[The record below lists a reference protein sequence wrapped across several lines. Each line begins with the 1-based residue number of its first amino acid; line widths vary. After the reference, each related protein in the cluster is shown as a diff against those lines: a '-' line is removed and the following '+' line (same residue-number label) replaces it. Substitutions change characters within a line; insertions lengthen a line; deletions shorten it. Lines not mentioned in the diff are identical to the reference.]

1 MKITMTVQQIVPYA
15 KYVTNGADS
24 VYTVNF
30 FIEDKE
36 NLFIKL
42 NDVVV
47 SMNDYNYLKD
57 VNGIEFHT
65 PLLANQKL
73 EIFRKTKLE
82 RTTNFES
89 FNNTFRPEAL
99 NNDLDKIWLNLQE
112 QSHKV
117 DQYDLDYTYSVST
130 ANQALKEVKDAQARA
145 DDAYELADLTNT
157 EIRPIPRGGTGA
169 DNVSDARNNL
179 DVHSKAEVLA
189 LVQTGGAGEVLSIE
203 SGGTGGTTVEEA
215 RSNLDVY
222 SKSEVASRVGLPI
235 GNIRW
240 FNGSRSQ
247 IEDGEIA
254 LDGTTV
260 LKRADYP
267 ELWAYIQAYQHV
279 ITDAEWVATPLK
291 RSAFSSGDGSTTF
304 RLADMNGKYT
314 NSLRSPVLRGDGYY
328 PSGIALGD
336 AIREIEGHTNYMS
349 YVDTPETQFEGKP
362 SLSGAFYAGAVK
374 GYTVQGA
381 VFANPNSG
389 NSQKP
394 LAFKASLVVPT
405 ANENRPNSIFGV
417 YVIKAMGVTQ
427 AKPNEGQYPMLT
439 GGNTWAGSQSV
450 QGNISTSGNVTV
462 SGKLE
467 ADLKPLLN
475 ATGEAP
481 ISAIRSYVIG
491 SATSAPTILRSMNVA
506 SVTKPAS
513 SQLTVNFIKPM
524 ADTNYIVLAY
534 AKYTAAPNEQIGG
547 VTITKTVSSCTINFR
562 VPGNQSDNAP
572 EYTVVIL

>member
-89 FNNTFRPEAL
+89 FNNTFRPEVL
-99 NNDLDKIWLNLQE
+99 NKDLDKIWLTLQE
-112 QSHKV
+112 QSSKV
-117 DQYDLDYTYSVST
+117 DQYDLDYEYAVRTS
-130 ANQALKEVKDAQARA
+130 NQALTEVKDAQARA

-215 RSNLDVY
+215 RANLDVY

-336 AIREIEGHTNYMS
+336 AIREIEGQTNYMS
-349 YVDTPETQFEGKP
+349 YVDSPESQFEGKP

-381 VFANPNSG
+381 AWANPNSG

-427 AKPNEGQYPMLT
+427 AKPNEGQYPTLT
-439 GGNTWAGSQSV
+439 GGNTWNGGQSM
-450 QGNISTSGNVTV
+450 TDLTV
-462 SGKLE
+462 SGGFN
-467 ADLKPLLN
+467 ANIKPLLN
-475 ATGEAP
+475 ATGSLP
-481 ISAIRSYVIG
+481 IYALRTWGVIKG
-491 SATSAPTILRSMNVA
+491 TSNPASLVTGVNVA
-506 SVTKPAS
+506 SVIDDGIGQYRIVFST
-513 SQLTVNFIKPM
+513 PM
-524 ADTNYIVLAY
+524 PTLNYAILIGTTTYSEADKGTYGAVRMN
-534 AKYTAAPNEQIGG
+534 
-547 VTITKTVSSCTINFR
+547 TKTVNGFSILC
-562 VPGNQSDNAP
+562 GAQSTADIP
-572 EYTVVIL
+572 EISFGVILP

>member
-1 MKITMTVQQIVPYA
+1 MTVQQIVPYA

-47 SMNDYNYLKD
+47 HANDYNYLKD

-89 FNNTFRPEAL
+89 FNNTFRPEVL
-99 NNDLDKIWLNLQE
+99 NKDLDKIWLTLQE
-112 QSHKV
+112 QSSKV
-117 DQYDLDYTYSVST
+117 DQYDLDYEYAVRTSS
-130 ANQALKEVKDAQARA
+130 QALTEVKDAQARA

-215 RSNLDVY
+215 RANLDVY

-349 YVDTPETQFEGKP
+349 YVDSPESQFEGKP

-381 VFANPNSG
+381 AWTNPNSG

-427 AKPNEGQYPMLT
+427 AKPNEGQYPTLT
-439 GGNTWAGSQSV
+439 GGNTWNGGQSM
-450 QGNISTSGNVTV
+450 TDLTV
-462 SGKLE
+462 SGGFN
-467 ADLKPLLN
+467 ANIKPLLN
-475 ATGEAP
+475 ATGSLP
-481 ISAIRSYVIG
+481 IYALRTWGVIKG
-491 SATSAPTILRSMNVA
+491 TSNPASLVTGVNVA
-506 SVTKPAS
+506 SVIDDGIGQYRIVFSTPMPTLNYAILIGTTTYSEADKGTYGAVRMNS
-513 SQLTVNFIKPM
+513 KTVNGFSILCGAQST
-524 ADTNYIVLAY
+524 ADI
-534 AKYTAAPNEQIGG
+534 
-547 VTITKTVSSCTINFR
+547 
-562 VPGNQSDNAP
+562 P
-572 EYTVVIL
+572 EISFGVILP

>member
-47 SMNDYNYLKD
+47 HANDYNYLKD

-89 FNNTFRPEAL
+89 FNNTFRPEVL
-99 NNDLDKIWLNLQE
+99 NKDLDKIWLTLQE
-112 QSHKV
+112 QSSKV
-117 DQYDLDYTYSVST
+117 DQYDIDYEYAVRTSS
-130 ANQALKEVKDAQARA
+130 QALTEVKDAQARA

-203 SGGTGGTTVEEA
+203 SGGTSGTTVEEA
-215 RSNLDVY
+215 RANLDVY

-349 YVDTPETQFEGKP
+349 YVDSPESQFEGKP

-381 VFANPNSG
+381 AWTNPNSG

-427 AKPNEGQYPMLT
+427 AKPNEGQYPTLT
-439 GGNTWAGSQSV
+439 GGNTWNGGQSM
-450 QGNISTSGNVTV
+450 TDLTV
-462 SGKLE
+462 SGGFN
-467 ADLKPLLN
+467 ANIKPLLN
-475 ATGEAP
+475 ATGSLP
-481 ISAIRSYVIG
+481 IYALRTWGVIKG
-491 SATSAPTILRSMNVA
+491 TSNPASLVTGVNVA
-506 SVTKPAS
+506 SVIDDGIGQYRIVFSTPMPTLNYAILIGTTTYSEADKGTYGAVRMNS
-513 SQLTVNFIKPM
+513 KTVNGFSILCGAQST
-524 ADTNYIVLAY
+524 ADI
-534 AKYTAAPNEQIGG
+534 
-547 VTITKTVSSCTINFR
+547 
-562 VPGNQSDNAP
+562 P
-572 EYTVVIL
+572 EISFGVILP

>member
-1 MKITMTVQQIVPYA
+1 MTVQQIVPYA

-89 FNNTFRPEAL
+89 FNNTFRPEVL
-99 NNDLDKIWLNLQE
+99 NKDLDKIWLTLQE
-112 QSHKV
+112 QSSKV
-117 DQYDLDYTYSVST
+117 DQYDLDYEYAVRTSS
-130 ANQALKEVKDAQARA
+130 QALTEVKDAQARA

-157 EIRPIPRGGTGA
+157 EIRPILRGGTGA
-169 DNVSDARNNL
+169 NNASDARNNL

-215 RSNLDVY
+215 RANLDVY

-349 YVDTPETQFEGKP
+349 YVDSPESQFEGKP

-381 VFANPNSG
+381 AWANPNSG

-427 AKPNEGQYPMLT
+427 AKPNEGQYPTLT
-439 GGNTWAGSQSV
+439 GGNTWNGGQSM
-450 QGNISTSGNVTV
+450 TDLTV
-462 SGKLE
+462 SGGFN
-467 ADLKPLLN
+467 ANIKPLLN
-475 ATGEAP
+475 ATGSLP
-481 ISAIRSYVIG
+481 IYALRTWGVIKG
-491 SATSAPTILRSMNVA
+491 TSNPASLVTGVNVA
-506 SVTKPAS
+506 SVIDDGIGQYRIVFST
-513 SQLTVNFIKPM
+513 PM
-524 ADTNYIVLAY
+524 PTLNYAILIGTTTYSEADKGTYGAVRMN
-534 AKYTAAPNEQIGG
+534 
-547 VTITKTVSSCTINFR
+547 TKTLNGFSILC
-562 VPGNQSDNAP
+562 GGQSTADIP
-572 EYTVVIL
+572 EISFGVILP

>member
-89 FNNTFRPEAL
+89 FNNTFRPEVL
-99 NNDLDKIWLNLQE
+99 NKDLDKIWLTLQE
-112 QSHKV
+112 QSSKV
-117 DQYDLDYTYSVST
+117 DQYDLDYEYAVRTSS
-130 ANQALKEVKDAQARA
+130 QALTEVKDAQARA

-157 EIRPIPRGGTGA
+157 EIRPILRGGTGA
-169 DNVSDARNNL
+169 NNASDARNNL

-215 RSNLDVY
+215 RANLDVY

-349 YVDTPETQFEGKP
+349 YVDSPESQFEGKP

-381 VFANPNSG
+381 AWANPNSG

-427 AKPNEGQYPMLT
+427 AKPNEGQYPTLT
-439 GGNTWAGSQSV
+439 GGNTWNGGQSM
-450 QGNISTSGNVTV
+450 TDLTV
-462 SGKLE
+462 SGDFN
-467 ADLKPLLN
+467 ANIKPLLN
-475 ATGEAP
+475 ATGSLP
-481 ISAIRSYVIG
+481 IYALRTWGVIKG
-491 SATSAPTILRSMNVA
+491 TSNPASLVTGVNIA
-506 SVTKPAS
+506 SVIDDGIGQYRIVFST
-513 SQLTVNFIKPM
+513 PM
-524 ADTNYIVLAY
+524 PTLNYAILIGTTTYSEADKGTYGAVRMN
-534 AKYTAAPNEQIGG
+534 
-547 VTITKTVSSCTINFR
+547 TKTVNGFSILC
-562 VPGNQSDNAP
+562 GAQSTADIP
-572 EYTVVIL
+572 EISFGVILP

>member
-89 FNNTFRPEAL
+89 FNNTFRPEVL
-99 NNDLDKIWLNLQE
+99 NKDLDKIWLTLQE
-112 QSHKV
+112 QSSKV
-117 DQYDLDYTYSVST
+117 DQYDLDYEYAVRTSS
-130 ANQALKEVKDAQARA
+130 QALTEVKDAQARA

-215 RSNLDVY
+215 RANLDVY

-349 YVDTPETQFEGKP
+349 YVDSPESQFEGKP

-381 VFANPNSG
+381 AWTNPNSG

-427 AKPNEGQYPMLT
+427 AKPNEGQYPTLT
-439 GGNTWAGSQSV
+439 GGNTWNGGQSM
-450 QGNISTSGNVTV
+450 TDLTV
-462 SGKLE
+462 SGGFN
-467 ADLKPLLN
+467 ANIKPLLN
-475 ATGEAP
+475 ATGSLP
-481 ISAIRSYVIG
+481 IYALRTWGVIKG
-491 SATSAPTILRSMNVA
+491 TSNPASLVTGVNVA
-506 SVTKPAS
+506 SVIDDGIGQYRIVFSTPMPTLNYAILIGTTTYSEADKGTYGAVRMNS
-513 SQLTVNFIKPM
+513 KTVNGFSILCGAQST
-524 ADTNYIVLAY
+524 ADI
-534 AKYTAAPNEQIGG
+534 
-547 VTITKTVSSCTINFR
+547 
-562 VPGNQSDNAP
+562 P
-572 EYTVVIL
+572 EISFGVILP

>member
-89 FNNTFRPEAL
+89 FNNTFRPEVL
-99 NNDLDKIWLNLQE
+99 NKDLDKIWLTLQE
-112 QSHKV
+112 QSSKV
-117 DQYDLDYTYSVST
+117 DQYDLDYEYAVRTSS
-130 ANQALKEVKDAQARA
+130 QALTEVKDAQARA

-157 EIRPIPRGGTGA
+157 EIRPILRGGTGA
-169 DNVSDARNNL
+169 NNASDARNNL

-215 RSNLDVY
+215 RANLDVY

-349 YVDTPETQFEGKP
+349 YVDSPESQFEGKP

-381 VFANPNSG
+381 AWANPNSG

-427 AKPNEGQYPMLT
+427 AKPNEGQYPTLT
-439 GGNTWAGSQSV
+439 GGNTWNGGQSM
-450 QGNISTSGNVTV
+450 TDLTV
-462 SGKLE
+462 SGGFN
-467 ADLKPLLN
+467 ANIKPLLN
-475 ATGEAP
+475 ATGSLP
-481 ISAIRSYVIG
+481 IYALRTWGVIKG
-491 SATSAPTILRSMNVA
+491 TSNPASLVTGVNVA
-506 SVTKPAS
+506 SVIDDGIGQYRIVFST
-513 SQLTVNFIKPM
+513 PM
-524 ADTNYIVLAY
+524 PTLNYAILIGTTTYSEADKGTYGAVRMN
-534 AKYTAAPNEQIGG
+534 
-547 VTITKTVSSCTINFR
+547 TKTVNGFSILC
-562 VPGNQSDNAP
+562 GAQSTADIP
-572 EYTVVIL
+572 EISFGVILP

>member
-1 MKITMTVQQIVPYA
+1 MPVQEQTPYI
-15 KYVTNGADS
+15 KYVANGVTQTFSTEFDCESKDQLVVMLNGEEPVFTSWSYADKQ
-24 VYTVNF
+24 VTFLIAPVADTVV
-30 FIEDKE
+30 ELKRQS
-36 NLFIKL
+36 KL
-42 NDVVV
+42 NRTTDYQ
-47 SMNDYNYLKD
+47 SFNHTLNYRALNSDFDRIWYAIQEQNFKAGQYDYDYNF
-57 VNGIEFHT
+57 V
-65 PLLANQKL
+65 
-73 EIFRKTKLE
+73 
-82 RTTNFES
+82 
-89 FNNTFRPEAL
+89 
-99 NNDLDKIWLNLQE
+99 
-112 QSHKV
+112 
-117 DQYDLDYTYSVST
+117 
-130 ANQALKEVKDAQARA
+130 
-145 DDAYELADLTNT
+145 LTQV
-157 EIRPIPRGGTGA
+157 RPINTGGTGA
-169 DNVSDARNNL
+169 NNASDARNNL

-203 SGGTGGTTVEEA
+203 SGGTGGMTVEAA
-215 RSNLDVY
+215 RANLDVY

-349 YVDTPETQFEGKP
+349 YVDSPESQFEGKP

-381 VFANPNSG
+381 AWANPNSG

-427 AKPNEGQYPMLT
+427 AKPNEGQYPTLT
-439 GGNTWAGSQSV
+439 GGNTWNGGQSM
-450 QGNISTSGNVTV
+450 TDLTV
-462 SGKLE
+462 SGGFN
-467 ADLKPLLN
+467 ANIKPLLN
-475 ATGEAP
+475 ATGSLP
-481 ISAIRSYVIG
+481 IYALRTWGVIKG
-491 SATSAPTILRSMNVA
+491 TSNPASLVTGVNVA
-506 SVTKPAS
+506 SVIDDGIGQYRIVFST
-513 SQLTVNFIKPM
+513 PM
-524 ADTNYIVLAY
+524 PTLNYAILIGTTTYSEADKGTYGAVRMN
-534 AKYTAAPNEQIGG
+534 
-547 VTITKTVSSCTINFR
+547 TKTLNGFSILC
-562 VPGNQSDNAP
+562 GGQSTADIP
-572 EYTVVIL
+572 EISFGVILP